1 MIRPKYAQIVFSLI
15 VSGIMSLIVSGIATF
30 RAQGVIDNFFTSWM
44 AAWGLS
50 WVIAFPTI
58 VTISPI
64 ARRLVSRL
72 TKTV

>member
-1 MIRPKYAQIVFSLI
+1 MIHPKYAQIVF
-15 VSGIMSLIVSGIATF
+15 GIMSLIVSGIATF

-44 AAWGLS
+44 PAWGLS
-50 WVIAFPTI
+50 WAIAFPTI

-64 ARRLVSRL
+64 VRRLVSRL

>member
-1 MIRPKYAQIVFSLI
+1 MIHPKYAQIVFGLI

-30 RAQGVIDNFFTSWM
+30 RAQGVIDSFFTSWM

-50 WVIAFPTI
+50 WAIAFPTI

-64 ARRLVSRL
+64 VRRLVSRL